1 MSEIIKT
8 TEELAVNKAG
18 AESNAEES
26 NRTIVIDG
34 GTASTFGIGAT
45 ECGQCNDE
53 VMEENDSAKASES
66 ETKAD
71 NAEHESDN
79 GVVDTEQMT
88 IYEMLEAEI
97 MKSDLPLKEKNKR
110 LSKLIRM
117 REKQVNI
124 LLVGATGSGKSSTVN
139 ALFNMEVAKV
149 GVGVDPETDTITSYT
164 LSNLVIWDTP
174 GLGDSVENDERY
186 NLMLTKKLCETDDNG
201 KMVIDLVL
209 VVLDSSTKDLRT
221 TIDLIK
227 DTIIPSLGDDAAG
240 RILVGLNQADIAMK
254 GKHWN
259 SETNEPDEVLSDFLE
274 KKAESVRERINKSTE
289 LNIEPVYYCAGYTEE
304 NGEQCKPYN
313 LAKLL
318 YYIIKSIPS
327 EKRLGIVDNINKDKE
342 VWIHNDDHIQ
352 YTREIKKT
360 FWDTVSDYIEETAD
374 TAGLIGESILG
385 VPGKL
390 VGYLIGGLFGLGKGI
405 YYGIME

>member
-1 MSEIIKT
+1 
-8 TEELAVNKAG
+8 
-18 AESNAEES
+18 
-26 NRTIVIDG
+26 
-34 GTASTFGIGAT
+34 
-45 ECGQCNDE
+45 
-53 VMEENDSAKASES
+53 
-66 ETKAD
+66 
-71 NAEHESDN
+71 
-79 GVVDTEQMT
+79 MT

-117 REKQVNI
+117 RENQVNI

-174 GLGDSVENDERY
+174 GLGDSVENDEPY
-186 NLMLTKKLCETDDNG
+186 NLMLTKKLCETDDDG

-209 VVLDSSTKDLRT
+209 VVLDSSTKDFRT
-221 TIDLIK
+221 TIDLIN
-227 DTIIPSLGDDAAG
+227 DTIIPSLGDYAAG

-254 GKHWN
+254 GNHWN

-274 KKAESVRERINKSTE
+274 KKAESVRKRINKSTE

-352 YTREIKKT
+352 YIREIKKT

>member
-1 MSEIIKT
+1 
-8 TEELAVNKAG
+8 
-18 AESNAEES
+18 
-26 NRTIVIDG
+26 
-34 GTASTFGIGAT
+34 
-45 ECGQCNDE
+45 
-53 VMEENDSAKASES
+53 
-66 ETKAD
+66 
-71 NAEHESDN
+71 
-79 GVVDTEQMT
+79 MT

-174 GLGDSVENDERY
+174 GLGDSVENDEPY
-186 NLMLTKKLCETDDNG
+186 NLMLTKKLCETDDDG

-209 VVLDSSTKDLRT
+209 VVLDSSTKDFRT
-221 TIDLIK
+221 TIDLIN
-227 DTIIPSLGDDAAG
+227 DTIIPSLGDYAAG
-240 RILVGLNQADIAMK
+240 RIIVGLNQADIAMN
-254 GKHWN
+254 GNHWN

-390 VGYLIGGLFGLGKGI
+390 VGYLIGGLFGFGKGI
-405 YYGIME
+405 YYGIMEKGF